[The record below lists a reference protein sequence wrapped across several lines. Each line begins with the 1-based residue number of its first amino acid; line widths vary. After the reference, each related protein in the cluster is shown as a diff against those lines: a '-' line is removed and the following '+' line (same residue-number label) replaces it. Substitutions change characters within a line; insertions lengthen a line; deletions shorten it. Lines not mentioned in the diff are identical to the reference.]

1 MAEDVCEELE
11 INQLSV
17 ALEKLDEDE
26 KVVINIHNLGGNQD
40 KWGIS
45 EIGLY
50 SLIMTS
56 LDFLIQLATNLK
68 HEQETRKLAESK
80 VAEQQEV
87 IEVLEL
93 KAEYHDNVLESTN
106 SFTITEIA
114 HDLISISRS
123 GLVKEREGST
133 LTHTI

>member
-1 MAEDVCEELE
+1 MAEDVCEVLE